1 MNVLNAWYTG
11 MTKGQKIFVYLAS
24 CALVFVFGVGLIPLA
39 LLIYLELGQR
49 GKT

>member
-1 MNVLNAWYTG
+1 MTVLSAWYTG
-11 MTKGQKIFVYLAS
+11 MTKGQKIFVYFAS
-24 CALVFVFGVGLIPLA
+24 SALVFLFGVGLIPLA